1 MSYTI
6 RIPQKYFYRLKEIC
20 KDYNSY
26 RECIMKELEKKYN
39 FKIYNAEKSHD
50 TRIYEHVT
58 PKPIYIIIFK
68 EENKNLEELA
78 NKLGKSKYE
87 LIMSLFK

>member
-6 RIPQKYFYRLKEIC
+6 RIPQKYFHKVKEIC
-20 KDYNSY
+20 KNYNSY

-39 FKIYNAEKSHD
+39 YKIYNAEKSHD
-50 TRIYEHVT
+50 TRIYEHT
-58 PKPIYIIIFK
+58 IPKPVYIIIFR

-78 NKLGKSKYE
+78 KKLGKSKYE
-87 LIMSLFK
+87 IIMSIFK

>member
-6 RIPQKYFYRLKEIC
+6 RIPQKYFYKVKEIC
-20 KDYNSY
+20 KNYNSY
-26 RECIMKELEKKYN
+26 RECIMRELEKKYN
-39 FKIYNAEKSHD
+39 FKIYSAEKSHD
-50 TRIYEHVT
+50 TRIYEDII
-58 PKPIYIIIFK
+58 PKPIFIIIFR

-78 NKLGKSKYE
+78 KRLNKTKYE

>member
-6 RIPQKYFYRLKEIC
+6 RIPKKYFYKIKELC
-20 KDYNSY
+20 KSYNSY
-26 RECIMKELEKKYN
+26 RECIMRELEKKYN

-50 TRIYEHVT
+50 MRIRENEI
-58 PKPIYIIIFK
+58 PRPIYIIIFK

-78 NKLGKSKYE
+78 QKLGKSKYE

>member
-6 RIPQKYFYRLKEIC
+6 RSPKKYFCKVKELC
-20 KDYNSY
+20 KNYNSY

-39 FKIYNAEKSHD
+39 FKIYNSEKAHD
-50 TRIYEHVT
+50 MRLYEANI
-58 PKPIYIIIFK
+58 PKPIYVIIFK
-68 EENKNLEELA
+68 DENKNLEELA
-78 NKLGKSKYE
+78 KKLGKSKYE